1 MVDRNESRPLES
13 VARFVLVPVSKLF
26 PTAIT
31 VPIEVVVRAMV
42 NNILAPTE
50 KTVEVL
56 ENKAIHLMSGISSIC
71 PKESNKRKW
80 WCN

>member
-13 VARFVLVPVSKLF
+13 LARFVLVPVAKLF

-31 VPIEVVVRAMV
+31 TPIDVMVRAMI
-42 NNILAPTE
+42 NNVVSSTD
-50 KTVEVL
+50 KTVETF

-71 PKESNKRKW
+71 PKESSKKK
-80 WCN
+80 